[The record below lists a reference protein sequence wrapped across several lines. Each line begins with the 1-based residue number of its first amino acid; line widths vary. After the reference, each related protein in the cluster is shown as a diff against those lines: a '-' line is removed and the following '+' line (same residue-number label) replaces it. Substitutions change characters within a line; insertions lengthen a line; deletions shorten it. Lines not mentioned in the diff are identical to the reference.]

1 MFDVIIIGKGP
12 AGISAGIYTS
22 MASLK
27 TLVIGK
33 ESTIEK
39 ANSIKNYFGFAQT
52 INGVDLIKNGI
63 NQAKSVGCDILDDL
77 VIKLEKKGDIFEIT
91 TNSNVIYDTKAVLLA
106 TGNTRNIVNIENI
119 EVFEGKGVSYCIAC
133 DGFFFKNKKVAVL
146 GNTNYTISE
155 ADELLNYTQNVYI
168 LTNGKPLEATVRS
181 GIDVN
186 TSKIKEIGGNH
197 KLEYIMYEDGTKES
211 FDGLFIAE
219 SYPKTSDFVQKLGI
233 ETKQNL
239 IKINNEYM
247 TNISG
252 LFAAGDLVNEF
263 KQIATAVSSGA
274 IAGKNI
280 IKYCKESKNIV

>member
-77 VIKLEKKGDIFEIT
+77 VIKLEKKGNIFEIT
-91 TNSNVIYDTKAVLLA
+91 TNNNMIYESKAVLLA

-119 EVFEGKGVSYCIAC
+119 EVFEGRGVSYCIAC

-155 ADELLNYTQNVYI
+155 ADELLNYTQDIHI

-197 KLEYIMYEDGTKES
+197 KLEYIMYENGTKES

-280 IKYCKESKNIV
+280 IKYCKECKNIV

>member
-52 INGVDLIKNGI
+52 INGVNLIKNGI

-91 TNSNVIYDTKAVLLA
+91 TNNNMIYESKAVLLA

-119 EVFEGKGVSYCIAC
+119 EVFEGRGVSYCTTC

-146 GNTNYTISE
+146 GNTNIQ
-155 ADELLNYTQNVYI
+155 LMKQMNY
-168 LTNGKPLEATVRS
+168 
-181 GIDVN
+181 
-186 TSKIKEIGGNH
+186 
-197 KLEYIMYEDGTKES
+197 
-211 FDGLFIAE
+211 
-219 SYPKTSDFVQKLGI
+219 
-233 ETKQNL
+233 
-239 IKINNEYM
+239 
-247 TNISG
+247 
-252 LFAAGDLVNEF
+252 
-263 KQIATAVSSGA
+263 
-274 IAGKNI
+274 
-280 IKYCKESKNIV
+280 